1 VTDQPKD
8 DEPAAAPARHRLRH
22 LTERE
27 SKSFLQ
33 LIPRRDLVK
42 IALLVLVLVVVV
54 TLQRRSGS
62 IVKDLTRGLSGPPAT
77 QVAPRE
83 PPRVRLA
90 PPAP

>member
-1 VTDQPKD
+1 MTDQPKA
-8 DEPAAAPARHRLRH
+8 DEPSAAPARHRLRH
-22 LTERE
+22 LSERE
-27 SKSFLQ
+27 SKSFFQ

-42 IALLVLVLVVVV
+42 IALLLVVLVVVV

-62 IVKDLTRGLSGPPAT
+62 IVKDLTRGLSSPPT
-77 QVAPRE
+77 TPVAPRE

>member
-1 VTDQPKD
+1 MTDQPKA
-8 DEPAAAPARHRLRH
+8 DEPSAAPARHRPRH
-22 LTERE
+22 VGTTE

-33 LIPRRDLVK
+33 LIPRRDLIK
-42 IALLVLVLVVVV
+42 IGLLLVVLVVVV

-62 IVKDLTRGLSGPPAT
+62 IIKGLTRGLSDPAT